1 MIKLGG
7 GYWED
12 GLEALK
18 DLPISAEDA
27 DEKEEEEW
35 EKEASTAL
43 ETLGGV
49 NVDDG

>member
-7 GYWED
+7 GYWEN
-12 GLEALK
+12 GLEALS
-18 DLPISAEDA
+18 DTSIPVDDA

-35 EKEASTAL
+35 EKEATTAL
-43 ETLGGV
+43 ETLGAV

>member
-12 GLEALK
+12 GLEVLK
-18 DLPISAEDA
+18 DLPIPMEDA

-35 EKEASTAL
+35 EKEASAAL

>member
-7 GYWED
+7 GYWESGLEVLD
-12 GLEALK
+12 GLPA
-18 DLPISAEDA
+18 SMEDV

-35 EKEASTAL
+35 EKEATAVL

>member
-7 GYWED
+7 GYWEN
-12 GLEALK
+12 GLEALS
-18 DLPISAEDA
+18 DASIPVDDA

-35 EKEASTAL
+35 EKEATTAL
-43 ETLGGV
+43 ETLGAV

>member
-7 GYWED
+7 GYWE
-12 GLEALK
+12 GGFEALK
-18 DLPISAEDA
+18 DLSMSVEDA

-35 EKEASTAL
+35 EKEASAAL